1 MPVSLMFMASALFV
15 LSAAALL
22 GKWGIFLF
30 VAVPERQTPVEH
42 VKSLL
47 GYVFT
52 TPELAWFFVVMTVSP
67 FLFLALAI
75 ASWRSR
81 AATEVPLGVKVAAV
95 ASVLCALLVLWP
107 VAFFAGAATYFLVRH
122 NAA

>member
-1 MPVSLMFMASALFV
+1 MLTASALFA
-15 LSAAALL
+15 LSAVALL
-22 GKWGIFLF
+22 AKWGIFLF
-30 VAVPERQTPVEH
+30 VAVPERQTLVQH
-42 VKSLL
+42 VQSLL

-52 TPELAWFFVVMTVSP
+52 TPELAWFFVVMAASP
-67 FLFLALAI
+67 FLFVALAI

-81 AATEVPLGVKVAAV
+81 AATVTVPLGVKAAAL

-107 VAFFAGAATYFLVRH
+107 VAFFAGPATYFLVRH